1 LKNIKTNGKVIS
13 TMRGHINNRYR
24 KINGCKETC
33 TAEKR
38 FTKYL
43 RPGNTGA
50 EVVKVQEFLK
60 DLGFYKY
67 EVDGVYG
74 EKLRLAIR
82 DFQNEN

>member
-1 LKNIKTNGKVIS
+1 MTKPNGKVVS

-24 KINGCKETC
+24 KLNGCQETC
-33 TAEKR
+33 TADKK

-43 RPGNTGA
+43 RPGNTGV

-60 DLGFYKY
+60 DLGFYNGPI
-67 EVDGVYG
+67 DGVYD
-74 EKLRLAIR
+74 EEVRLAVR